1 MKLFAQV
8 LCLEKYEELSG
19 EAADAY
25 KRLSEL
31 LGEPVPEPDGEE
43 EEEGVGGKQQD

>member
-19 EAADAY
+19 DAADAY
-25 KRLSEL
+25 KRLSDL
-31 LGEPVPEPDGEE
+31 LGEPVPEAEE
-43 EEEGVGGKQQD
+43 DEEGQADKGKD